1 MHVLFSCSVLWI
13 GFKFINRRKA
23 RRQIHEFDRNTYSAR
38 SLCQPPFV
46 PASLISR
53 LINILLYIVS
63 EYLLTLHQLS
73 SRGLLTTELGYTPNT
88 LSQSQDC
95 LRGSMLSDIPSSL
108 SFFLSC
114 YPANSYTRHNYS
126 IAITTLKQPYAS
138 TQYAYDHEGMPTA
151 DT

>member
-1 MHVLFSCSVLWI
+1 MLFSCSVLWI

-23 RRQIHEFDRNTYSAR
+23 RRQIHEFDRNTYSAHAR

-53 LINILLYIVS
+53 LINI
-63 EYLLTLHQLS
+63 LTLHQLS

-114 YPANSYTRHNYS
+114 YPANSYTGHNYS
-126 IAITTLKQPYAS
+126 IAITTLKPPYAS
-138 TQYAYDHEGMPTA
+138 TQYAYEGMPTA